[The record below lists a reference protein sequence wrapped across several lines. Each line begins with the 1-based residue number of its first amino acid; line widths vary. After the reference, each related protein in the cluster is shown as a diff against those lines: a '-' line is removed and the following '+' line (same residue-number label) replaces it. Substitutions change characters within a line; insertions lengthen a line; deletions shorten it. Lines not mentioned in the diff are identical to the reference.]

1 MFSSNTLYQEDKAVS
16 KQVHQSPRSL
26 ETTRT
31 QTSNCC
37 STCTPCHVCW
47 FNLFLKSSV
56 CFTSF
61 NQSQLASADP
71 LRLKKLKPNF
81 LCTCDVPELQ
91 SDFLFIRPVQQLNGE
106 IHCRRKQSVLETQ
119 QERNETAWRHI
130 YTGSS
135 KYENK
140 PKFHFA
146 SSEVKPLWNYSLS
159 AKKWELVSSSW
170 TCTHSQLLPVTC
182 KYLNKQRVSSCNYS
196 FSILYT
202 WGLNQVTNPQF
213 LIVQT
218 DWRLWHHQW
227 SPLYLI
233 QLVQRDC
240 EPRYFLELWF
250 KRRSAL
256 VMRWVQM

>member
-1 MFSSNTLYQEDKAVS
+1 MDMKRSWPEEKGNGQCVTSASMTQSIMQSRFLNFIFNLFWTIFNCFQFTSCLKMFSLIFLFHDLFEFIVVKQIEDVQTLYVRKTKQFLNRCTKACS
-16 KQVHQSPRSL
+16 SL

-71 LRLKKLKPNF
+71 LRLKKLKPSF

-135 KYENK
+135 KCENK
-140 PKFHFA
+140 LKKSPIVSLWFFW
-146 SSEVKPLWNYSLS
+146 SETSVKLFIKRKEVR
-159 AKKWELVSSSW
+159 AGFV
-170 TCTHSQLLPVTC
+170 QLNLH
-182 KYLNKQRVSSCNYS
+182 S
-196 FSILYT
+196 FSAASIY
-202 WGLNQVTNPQF
+202 V
-213 LIVQT
+213 
-218 DWRLWHHQW
+218 
-227 SPLYLI
+227 
-233 QLVQRDC
+233 
-240 EPRYFLELWF
+240 
-250 KRRSAL
+250 
-256 VMRWVQM
+256 

>member
-1 MFSSNTLYQEDKAVS
+1 MFSLVFLFHDLFEFIVVKQIEDVQTLYVRKTKQFLNRCTKAC
-16 KQVHQSPRSL
+16 RSL

-61 NQSQLASADP
+61 NQSQLPSADP

-140 PKFHFA
+140 LKKIPQ
-146 SSEVKPLWNYSLS
+146 SSTLVLLKWNL
-159 AKKWELVSSSW
+159 
-170 TCTHSQLLPVTC
+170 
-182 KYLNKQRVSSCNYS
+182 
-196 FSILYT
+196 
-202 WGLNQVTNPQF
+202 
-213 LIVQT
+213 
-218 DWRLWHHQW
+218 
-227 SPLYLI
+227 
-233 QLVQRDC
+233 C
-240 EPRYFLELWF
+240 EIIH
-250 KRRSAL
+250 
-256 VMRWVQM
+256 